1 MKKEID
7 SKLVGELYASACQL
21 CSTAKLIE
29 DVWFKESPS
38 VMKDSIIGLREVL
51 DEFSM
56 ILYGRTYAG
65 KTND

>member
-7 SKLVGELYASACQL
+7 SKLVGELYGAASQL
-21 CSTAKLIE
+21 CSKAKIVE

-38 VMKDSIIGLREVL
+38 VMKDSITGLREVL

-56 ILYGRTYAG
+56 ILYGKKSREG
-65 KTND
+65 NE